1 MPVGSKLRRL
11 LQGQR
16 QKISHHHSRLG
27 LQMDPHPLPV
37 LAESNSLQR
46 RQIPGDPQEKRF
58 HFCHPPSPKIILRII
73 MKSIDGGAQGTRSAS
88 EYIGVANR
96 FSALLEFVAAASR
109 GRLAVRGLREC
120 EDMKRKAP
128 YFLPYQVE
136 WLRDGSPL
144 KIGAKSRQ
152 VVMPCRAAHD
162 SLKKSGRPGSR
173 L

>member
-73 MKSIDGGAQGTRSAS
+73 MKSIDGGAQGTRSGQEAKRTS
-88 EYIGVANR
+88 KSTPHCLCIRTCCEPRTARGPAPVSSCPQSFRVSFRFR
-96 FSALLEFVAAASR
+96 FSTFGFSSITFAHAKMGKNDSR
-109 GRLAVRGLREC
+109 APPHAPVRRRC
-120 EDMKRKAP
+120 
-128 YFLPYQVE
+128 
-136 WLRDGSPL
+136 
-144 KIGAKSRQ
+144 
-152 VVMPCRAAHD
+152 
-162 SLKKSGRPGSR
+162 
-173 L
+173 